1 MLKVEG
7 KVLFKGKE
15 ERSSLGFKDA
25 VEAYPFLSGLVTL
38 LSLER
43 PAWED
48 VGPLEERP
56 SYAAQI
62 MQAGLVRDLRGL
74 MAASTSRVY
83 EVGGERAVVIP
94 LGDYQGLIEL
104 RIQEDQYLANLAGL

>member
-48 VGPLEERP
+48 VGPLEGRP
-56 SYAAQI
+56 SYAVQI
-62 MQAGLVRDLRGL
+62 LQAGLVRDLKGP

-83 EVGGERAVVIP
+83 EVGGESTVVKRVT
-94 LGDYQGLIEL
+94 L
-104 RIQEDQYLANLAGL
+104 RLAIGAKHGCPQDLDRLH